1 MTEATVNRRNVFVI
15 VLAGLILGSV
25 PIMLWLGRWKL
36 ALAYLILGSIVAVS
50 FYLLPI
56 FGLIRPL
63 SIQGVDSA
71 RLFSLV
77 RLPVSVL
84 GVIHAIMI
92 NGKSLVRPWYSR
104 WYIALVAP
112 TAIGFLLAYTTITFL
127 YQPFNAPAASNI
139 PSLMIGDH
147 FIVSKTAYTKGTTP
161 QRGDMAVFKLPTDTR
176 IDYVKRVVGLPE
188 DRIQMIHGVLNIN
201 GVPVKL
207 EEVQLAPEFYQEESL
222 TYYRE
227 TLPSGRSY
235 VVANR
240 QDDGMADNTIEYVVP
255 AGHYFAMGDNR
266 DNSEDSRFLD
276 AVGYIPEENFV
287 GRVGFRFW
295 NSQGFS
301 LANRP
306 EEIYPAK

>member
-1 MTEATVNRRNVFVI
+1 MTEVTTNRRNILVI

-36 ALAYLILGSIVAVS
+36 ALAYLILGSIVAAS

-63 SIQGVDSA
+63 TIEGVDSTS
-71 RLFSLV
+71 LFGLV
-77 RLPVSVL
+77 RLPVSVI
-84 GVIHAIMI
+84 GVVHVIMI
-92 NGKSLVRPWYSR
+92 NGKSLDRPWYSR

-112 TAIGFLLAYTTITFL
+112 TAIGFLLAFTIVTFL

-147 FIVSKTAYTKGTTP
+147 FFVSKTAYTKGATP
-161 QRGDMAVFKLPTDTR
+161 QRGDMAVFKLPSDTS
-176 IDYVKRVVGLPE
+176 IDYVKRVVGLPG
-188 DRIQMIHGVLNIN
+188 DRIQMIGGVLNIN
-201 GVPVKL
+201 GTPVKL
-207 EEVQLAPEFYQEESL
+207 EQITLAQEFYEDADIKFF
-222 TYYRE
+222 RE
-227 TLPSGRSY
+227 TLPNGRSY
-235 VVANR
+235 VIANSL
-240 QDDGMADNTIEYVVP
+240 DDGMADNTNEYVVP

-276 AVGYIPEENFV
+276 AVGYVPEANFV

-295 NSQGFS
+295 NSRGFS
-301 LANRP
+301 LVNRP